1 MQMYET
7 RLNPAVKRI
16 LAATLSAFLTAAA
29 AECFAA
35 AQHELEHMR
44 LR

>member
-7 RLNPAVKRI
+7 WLNPAVKRI
-16 LAATLSAFLTAAA
+16 IAATLSAFLAAAA

-35 AQHELEHMR
+35 AQHELEQMR

>member
-16 LAATLSAFLTAAA
+16 IAATLSAFLAAAA
-29 AECFAA
+29 AECFNEARREIE
-35 AQHELEHMR
+35 QMR